1 MLATPISTDI
11 RVTHIC
17 LTTKK
22 NQSTNVFLSQQ
33 QNPGETANETKL
45 ESG

>member
-1 MLATPISTDI
+1 MLAAPISTDI

-22 NQSTNVFLSQQ
+22 NQSTLFSQQ
-33 QNPGETANETKL
+33 HTPGETANETKL